1 MFKDAIELFI
11 ACNDPL
17 FKFPAILSGE
27 VVKVNDV
34 GFAISCAVLE
44 SELGAIVIWAAF
56 VVVAVDVVSV
66 VPMEAGATKFVVV
79 RTVLGARILVV
90 FFSSPVLHV
99 SLW

>member
-1 MFKDAIELFI
+1 MFNDAIELLI

-17 FKFPAILSGE
+17 FKFPTILSGE

-44 SELGAIVIWAAF
+44 SELGAIVILAAF

-66 VPMEAGATKFVVV
+66 VPMEDGATKFVVV